1 MTPVLHTRF
10 RFENF
15 TRSERFWPRRSIV
28 FCGWPTSLLL
38 WAPSPVLSSAF
49 FQVFLVSP
57 QPFTC
62 FVFLLATLRPF
73 PYPTSRM
80 LHHHG
85 EVSNILF
92 DSGPTVNLQSLHR
105 GLSSI
110 YRTSAY
116 DLLIKILQVLLIQGL
131 EKTEYFG
138 CLGSSIRDHLVRE
151 GY

>member
-1 MTPVLHTRF
+1 MTPALHTRF

-15 TRSERFWPRRSIV
+15 TRSERFWPKRSIV
-28 FCGWPTSLLL
+28 ICGWPTWLLL

-49 FQVFLVSP
+49 FQVFLVSS

-73 PYPTSRM
+73 AYPTSRM
-80 LHHHG
+80 LHQHG

-105 GLSSI
+105 SLCST
-110 YRTSAY
+110 YRTCAC
-116 DLLIKILQVLLIQGL
+116 DLLVEILQVLLMQGL
-131 EKTEYFG
+131 NKMEYCG
-138 CLGSSIRDHLVRE
+138 CLSSSIRDHLVRE
-151 GY
+151 G